1 MMCCKPLNCHKYH
14 ALIGMLLVQME
25 IPEPSRETTE
35 DEKQASLSC
44 SYSPDNRLRR
54 SRSSAS
60 STLGSRDRTRN
71 LALRFFRWKVYWAF
85 LKDHAPSG
93 APALALYL
101 SPAPWRL
108 IGTWLGAPNSRAAG
122 PWFLQ
127 PYTRPCRGPH
137 RSLTVVPPYGQRRYY
152 GEATARFR
160 RSYGSMGGRKDASPG
175 WATL

>member
-1 MMCCKPLNCHKYH
+1 
-14 ALIGMLLVQME
+14 ME

-71 LALRFFRWKVYWAF
+71 GALCFFRWEGYWAC
-85 LKDHAPSG
+85 LKDRAPSG
-93 APALALYL
+93 APVLALCP
-101 SPAPWRL
+101 SPAPRRL
-108 IGTWLGAPNSRAAG
+108 LRTWLGAPKSRAAG

-127 PYTRPCRGPH
+127 PYTRPSRGPH
-137 RSLTVVPPYGQRRYY
+137 RSLTVVPSIWIEGTTVRLRGGSGGAPVGLWTYERAVGDATPPIPPTAMNLKPQVKCFNRRHLR
-152 GEATARFR
+152 T
-160 RSYGSMGGRKDASPG
+160 
-175 WATL
+175 